1 MMRPVLRSL
10 LLLLVLA
17 AAACSPAYVLRAG
30 YEQAKILHRRQPI
43 DRMIADPRTDSVTR
57 AKLRLVTE
65 ARDFAAEVLRLD
77 VGQSYTTYSWVD
89 SDTLL
94 HVLSASR
101 KDAFEAHT
109 WWFPIVGRVPYKGWF
124 DRAPAEREERRLRER
139 GLDTYLRPAGAF
151 SSLGWFNDPLLS
163 TLLRAP
169 EVRLANTVIHEV
181 THNTFFAPGQAQF
194 NESFATF
201 VGGRGAIEFF
211 CGRDGEDAPRCRQ
224 ARGEWHDDL
233 LFGEFLT
240 ALLDSLET
248 LYARDDMTAE
258 QKIQQRETI
267 FSEAM
272 RRFREE
278 LRPRFQVSTF
288 ASFEQLPLNNATL
301 VGRRLYFHR
310 LALFDEVLERYG
322 GDLVSAIHAIIDAA
336 RQNRPDPY
344 TGVEELLGR
353 VTAFRADSG
362 SSGSAPGQR

>member
-1 MMRPVLRSL
+1 MAKSRNYGMKRYIVRSVL
-10 LLLLVLA
+10 LLLILVA
-17 AAACSPAYVLRAG
+17 GACSPAYVLRAG

-43 DRMIADPRTDSVTR
+43 TRLVDDPRTDSVTR
-57 AKLRLVTE
+57 AKLQLVLE
-65 ARDFAAEVLRLD
+65 ARDFAANQLQLD

-94 HVLSASR
+94 HVLSGSR

-109 WWFPIVGRVPYKGWF
+109 WWFPIVGRVPYKGFF
-124 DRAPAEREERRLRER
+124 DARAAERERERLERR

-151 SSLGWFNDPLLS
+151 STLGWFNDPLLS

-169 EVRLANTVIHEV
+169 EVRLGNTVIHEV
-181 THNTFFAPGQAQF
+181 THNTFYAPGQAQF

-233 LFGEFLT
+233 LFGDFLT
-240 ALLDSLET
+240 VLLDSLET
-248 LYARDDMTAE
+248 LYAREDLTPE
-258 QKIQQRETI
+258 QKIEQRETI
-267 FSEAM
+267 FGEAM
-272 RRFREE
+272 RHFREE
-278 LRPRFQVSTF
+278 LRPRFEVSTF

-310 LALFDEVLERYG
+310 LRLFDEVLERYG
-322 GDLVSAIHAIIDAA
+322 GDLPLTIEAIIAAA
-336 RQNRPDPY
+336 RANREDPY
-344 TGVEELLGR
+344 AGVEALLGR
-353 VTAFRADSG
+353 E
-362 SSGSAPGQR
+362 